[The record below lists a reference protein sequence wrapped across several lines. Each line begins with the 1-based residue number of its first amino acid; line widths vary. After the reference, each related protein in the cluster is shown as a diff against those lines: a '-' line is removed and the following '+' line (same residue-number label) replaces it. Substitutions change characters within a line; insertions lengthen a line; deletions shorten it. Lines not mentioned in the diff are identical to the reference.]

1 MDKAFLFGF
10 FGASKFVSL
19 FILVSSTTYNIMKT
33 IKPNFFT
40 LKHFI
45 KRKKNHD
52 LIIIFL
58 FKDIIRAV
66 ETRDNK
72 II

>member
-1 MDKAFLFGF
+1 MDKAFLGV

-19 FILVSSTTYNIMKT
+19 FILVSSTTYTIMKT
-33 IKPNFFT
+33 INPNFSTFT
-40 LKHFI
+40 PYQ
-45 KRKKNHD
+45 KKKKSRSNN
-52 LIIIFL
+52 IFL